1 MSKSTKKGKI
11 QPTIIPIDSED
22 KKGLATCRRVS
33 CSARRSR
40 EAKPMRT
47 GLPTCQHHK
56 SLPARS
62 IAESAADSEAH
73 WLSQRHWVRTQTAKR
88 PPSSRTTESEN
99 GSIHSSCTMHPIASR
114 PQTASRSAASRR
126 HVGAII
132 LRKAKDL
139 LRPPGH
145 RSQVFCGPGFKTTK
159 APFVRGVKRPKHQ
172 TEDP

>member
-1 MSKSTKKGKI
+1 MLSQ
-11 QPTIIPIDSED
+11 QPHAGEFPAARAE
-22 KKGLATCRRVS
+22 V
-33 CSARRSR
+33 ARRNRCALAFQPANITKVYQR
-40 EAKPMRT
+40 EA
-47 GLPTCQHHK
+47 
-56 SLPARS
+56 SLRVPQTPKHIGCHRGIGYARRRRKGPR
-62 IAESAADSEAH
+62 AAVLQNLKMDLFIPHA
-73 WLSQRHWVRTQTAKR
+73 R
-88 PPSSRTTESEN
+88 
-99 GSIHSSCTMHPIASR
+99 CTLLQASR